1 MPGHARAVAN
11 GADRTVK
18 NKLEAGRY
26 IRMSRGFGMVNEK
39 SLVPVERIEEA
50 ILLIRGQKIMLDA
63 DLAALYGVETRVL
76 VQAVKRNIERFPDDF
91 MLQLN
96 REEVDSLRSQ
106 IVTLKKGRGQHSKY
120 LPYAFT
126 EQGVAMLSSVLRSR
140 RAIQVNIEIMR
151 AFIRLR
157 QMLASHVE
165 LARKLDALEKKYD
178 AQFKQVFEAIR
189 QLMIPPEP
197 KRRPIGFRKGGE

>member
-1 MPGHARAVAN
+1 
-11 GADRTVK
+11 
-18 NKLEAGRY
+18 
-26 IRMSRGFGMVNEK
+26 MVNEE
-39 SLVPVERIEEA
+39 SLVPVERIEKA
-50 ILLIRGQKIMLDA
+50 ILLIRGQKVMLDG
-63 DLAALYGVETRVL
+63 DLAALYGVETKML
-76 VQAVKRNIERFPDDF
+76 VRAVKRNISRFPTDF
-91 MLQLN
+91 MFQLSK
-96 REEVDSLRSQ
+96 EEFDNLRFHFGTSSDWG
-106 IVTLKKGRGQHSKY
+106 GRRY
-120 LPYAFT
+120 RPYAFT
-126 EQGVAMLSSVLRSR
+126 EQGVAMLSSVLHSP

-157 QMLASHVE
+157 QMLAGHVE